1 MPSGDRAIVPLESR
15 AIDGSTA
22 RWLDGTMIF
31 MTERL
36 YYHNSFL
43 YDFVAALEE
52 VRTVDGRTAL
62 VLDRTVFYPTSG
74 GQVFDTGWL
83 ELEPL
88 EAERGQFLPKLR
100 VSEVADAEDGA
111 ILHFIEGNVT
121 DFPALS
127 ANSADKG
134 GAPEHLVRVRGFV
147 DLERRR
153 DHMQQHSGQHL
164 LSAAFVELFQM
175 PTVSFH
181 MGEESCTI
189 DLDAKSLSAEQV
201 RKAEERANEVILQDR
216 PVGVHFVS
224 PERAREMGVRK
235 IPPAE
240 RNELRL
246 VEISDFDLCACGGT
260 HVKSTGQV
268 GSILCRKVEKVKQGF
283 RVEFVCGERAV
294 RTARKDYETLVESGA
309 LFSTH
314 VWEVPASIRKL
325 LEESKSAGKT
335 QHKLLEEIAE
345 LRAEQMISTAGS
357 SKVLAQ
363 VIRDRDLVFV
373 KLLAQK
379 LTQSPGVVAL
389 LGAGAGQAA
398 LAFAQSPGLSND
410 MGALMKEAMA
420 KLGGRGGGNKDMA
433 QGGVPDAAKLEEAV
447 REAAAKIK

>member
-1 MPSGDRAIVPLESR
+1 
-15 AIDGSTA
+15 
-22 RWLDGTMIF
+22 

-74 GQVFDTGWL
+74 GQVFDTGWF

-88 EAERGQFLPKLR
+88 ELVRGKFLPKLR
-100 VSEVADAEDGA
+100 VTEVADAEDGA
-111 ILHFIEGNVT
+111 ILHFVEGTV
-121 DFPALS
+121 PE
-127 ANSADKG
+127 
-134 GAPEHLVRVRGFV
+134 GAVRVRGFV
-147 DLERRR
+147 DVDRRR

-189 DLDAKSLSAEQV
+189 DLDTKSLTAEQV
-201 RKAEERANEVILQDR
+201 RKTEARANEVILQDR
-216 PVGVHFVS
+216 TVGVHFVS
-224 PERAREMGVRK
+224 PDKAREMGVRK

-240 RNELRL
+240 RDELRL
-246 VEISDFDLCACGGT
+246 VEIKDFDLCACGGT

-283 RVEFVCGERAV
+283 RVEFVSGERAV
-294 RTARKDYETLVESGA
+294 RTARRDYETLVESGA

-325 LEESKSAGKT
+325 LDENKAAGKA
-335 QHKLLEEIAE
+335 QHRLLEEIAE
-345 LRAEQMISTAGS
+345 LRAAQMIAAVQTAGTA
-357 SKVLAQ
+357 VIAQ
-363 VIRDRDLVFV
+363 VIPDRDLVFV

-379 LTQSPGVVAL
+379 LTQSPRVVAL
-389 LGAGAGQAA
+389 LGAASGQAA
-398 LAFAQSPGLSND
+398 LVFAQSPGLPND
-410 MGALMKEAMA
+410 MGALMKEAMT
-420 KLGGRGGGNKDMA
+420 KLGGRGGGNKDLA
-433 QGGVPDAAKLEEAV
+433 QGGVPDLSKLEEAV
-447 REAAAKIK
+447 REAAATIK

>member
-1 MPSGDRAIVPLESR
+1 
-15 AIDGSTA
+15 
-22 RWLDGTMIF
+22 

-52 VRTVDGRTAL
+52 VRTLDGRTAL

-88 EAERGQFLPKLR
+88 ESERGRFLPKVR
-100 VSEVADAEDGA
+100 VTEVADAQDGA
-111 ILHFIEGNVT
+111 ILHFIEGAV
-121 DFPALS
+121 PE
-127 ANSADKG
+127 
-134 GAPEHLVRVRGFV
+134 GAVRVRGFV
-147 DLERRR
+147 DVERRR

-201 RKAEERANEVILQDR
+201 RKAEARANEIILQDR
-216 PVGVHFVS
+216 PVGVQFVS
-224 PERAREMGVRK
+224 PDKAREMGVRK

-246 VEISDFDLCACGGT
+246 VEIKDFDLCACGGT

-314 VWEVPASIRKL
+314 VWEVAASIRKV
-325 LEESKSAGKT
+325 LEENKAAGKT

-345 LRAEQMISTAGS
+345 LQAARM
-357 SKVLAQ
+357 LAQ
-363 VIRDRDLVFV
+363 AKTGSTTLIAEVIPDRDLVFV

-379 LTQSPGVVAL
+379 LTQTPGVVAL
-389 LGAGAGQAA
+389 LGAGSGQAA
-398 LAFAQSPGLSND
+398 LVFAQSPDLTND

-420 KLGGRGGGNKDMA
+420 KLGGRGGGNKDLA
-433 QGGVPDAAKLEEAV
+433 QGGVPNLARLEEAV
-447 REAAAKIK
+447 RGAAAKIK

>member
-1 MPSGDRAIVPLESR
+1 M
-15 AIDGSTA
+15 
-22 RWLDGTMIF
+22 
-31 MTERL
+31 
-36 YYHNSFL
+36 
-43 YDFVAALEE
+43 
-52 VRTVDGRTAL
+52 
-62 VLDRTVFYPTSG
+62 
-74 GQVFDTGWL
+74 
-83 ELEPL
+83 EPL
-88 EAERGQFLPKLR
+88 EAERGKFLPKLR

-111 ILHFIEGNVT
+111 ILHFIDGPIPEG
-121 DFPALS
+121 A
-127 ANSADKG
+127 
-134 GAPEHLVRVRGFV
+134 VRVRGFV

-153 DHMQQHSGQHL
+153 DHVQQHSGQHL

-216 PVGVHFVS
+216 PVSVHFVS

-240 RNELRL
+240 RDELRL
-246 VEISDFDLCACGGT
+246 VEIRDFDLCACGGT

-268 GSILCRKVEKVKQGF
+268 GSILCRKVEKAKQGF

-314 VWEVPASIRKL
+314 VWEVPGSIRKL
-325 LEESKSAGKT
+325 LEENKAAGKT

-345 LRAEQMISTAGS
+345 LRAAQMIAAVKSNATN
-357 SKVLAQ
+357 VIAQ
-363 VIRDRDLVFV
+363 VIPDRDLVFV

-379 LTQSPGVVAL
+379 LTHSPGVVAL
-389 LGAGAGQAA
+389 LGAASGQAA
-398 LAFAQSPGLSND
+398 LVFAQSPGLPND

-420 KLGGRGGGNKDMA
+420 KLGGRGGGNKDLA
-433 QGGVPDAAKLEEAV
+433 QGGVRDATRLEEAV
-447 REAAAKIK
+447 REAAGKIK

>member
-1 MPSGDRAIVPLESR
+1 
-15 AIDGSTA
+15 
-22 RWLDGTMIF
+22 

-52 VRTVDGRTAL
+52 VRQISGRTAL

-74 GQVFDTGWL
+74 GQVFDTGWI
-83 ELEPL
+83 ELEV
-88 EAERGQFLPKLR
+88 ESERSKFLPKLH
-100 VSEVADAEDGA
+100 VAEVAEAEDGA
-111 ILHFIEGNVT
+111 ILHFIEG
-121 DFPALS
+121 PALNYPTLS
-127 ANSADKG
+127 LRDKG
-134 GAPEHLVRVRGFV
+134 GAQKGAIRVRGFV
-147 DLERRR
+147 DVERRR
-153 DHMQQHSGQHL
+153 DHMQQHSGQHI
-164 LSAAFVELFQM
+164 LSAAFVELFGM

-189 DLDAKSLSAEQV
+189 DLDTKSLSAEQV
-201 RKAEERANEVILQDR
+201 RKAEERSNQVILEDR
-216 PVGVHFVS
+216 PVTVQFVS
-224 PERAREMGVRK
+224 PDKAREMGVRK

-240 RNELRL
+240 RDELRL
-246 VEISDFDLCACGGT
+246 VGIKDFDLCACGGT
-260 HVKSTGQV
+260 HVRATGQV

-325 LEESKSAGKT
+325 LEENKAAGKT
-335 QHKLLEEIAE
+335 QHRLLEEIAE
-345 LRAEQMISTAGS
+345 LTAEKMLAVPREGGLEQ
-357 SKVLAQ
+357 AQ
-363 VIRDRDLVFV
+363 VNGHQQAVNQGQQSVTTVHRVRVVAQVFLDRDLVFV

-398 LAFAQSPGLSND
+398 IVFAQSPGMHFD

-420 KLGGRGGGNKDMA
+420 RLGGRGGGSKDLA
-433 QGGVPDAAKLEEAV
+433 QGGVPDAAKLEETV
-447 REAAAKIK
+447 KQAAAKIK

>member
-1 MPSGDRAIVPLESR
+1 
-15 AIDGSTA
+15 
-22 RWLDGTMIF
+22 

-88 EAERGQFLPKLR
+88 EAEREKFLPKLR

-111 ILHFIEGNVT
+111 ILHFIEGPV
-121 DFPALS
+121 PE
-127 ANSADKG
+127 
-134 GAPEHLVRVRGFV
+134 GAVRVRGFIDV
-147 DLERRR
+147 ERRR

-164 LSAAFVELFQM
+164 LSAAFVELFQI

-189 DLDAKSLSAEQV
+189 DLDTKSLSAEQV
-201 RKAEERANEVILQDR
+201 RKAEARANEVILQDR
-216 PVGVHFVS
+216 TVGVHFAS
-224 PERAREMGVRK
+224 PEKAREMGVRK

-240 RNELRL
+240 RDELRL
-246 VEISDFDLCACGGT
+246 VEIKDFDLCACGGT

-294 RTARKDYETLVESGA
+294 RTAREDYETLVESGA

-325 LEESKSAGKT
+325 LEENRAAGKT

-345 LRAEQMISTAGS
+345 LRAAQMIAAAKSEGST
-357 SKVLAQ
+357 VIAQ
-363 VIRDRDLVFV
+363 VIPDRDLVFV

-389 LGAGAGQAA
+389 LGAGSGQAA
-398 LAFAQSPGLSND
+398 LVFAQSPGMQND
-410 MGALMKEAMA
+410 MGALMKEAME
-420 KLGGRGGGNKDMA
+420 KLGGRGGGNKDLA
-433 QGGVPDAAKLEEAV
+433 QGGVPDAGRLEETV
-447 REAAAKIK
+447 KEAGAKIR

>member
-1 MPSGDRAIVPLESR
+1 M
-15 AIDGSTA
+15 T
-22 RWLDGTMIF
+22 F

-52 VRTVDGRTAL
+52 VRTVDGRSAL

-88 EAERGQFLPKLR
+88 ESERRLFLPKLR
-100 VSEVADAEDGA
+100 VIEVVDAEDGA
-111 ILHFIEGNVT
+111 ILHFIEGSV
-121 DFPALS
+121 PE
-127 ANSADKG
+127 
-134 GAPEHLVRVRGFV
+134 GAVRVRGFV
-147 DLERRR
+147 DVDRRR

-164 LSAAFVELFQM
+164 LSAAFVELLQM

-201 RKAEERANEVILQDR
+201 RKAEARANEVILQDR
-216 PVGVHFVS
+216 PVAVHFVS
-224 PERAREMGVRK
+224 PEKAREMGVRK
-235 IPPAE
+235 LPPAE
-240 RNELRL
+240 RDELRL
-246 VEISDFDLCACGGT
+246 VEIRDFDLCACGGT

-325 LEESKSAGKT
+325 LDENKAAVKT

-345 LRAEQMISTAGS
+345 LRAAQMIAAAGS
-357 SKVLAQ
+357 AKVIAQ
-363 VIRDRDLVFV
+363 VITDRDLVFV

-379 LTQSPGVVAL
+379 LTQSLGVVAL
-389 LGAGAGQAA
+389 LGAGVGQAA
-398 LAFAQSPGLSND
+398 LVFAQSPGSPND
-410 MGALMKEAMA
+410 MGALMKDALA
-420 KLGGRGGGNKDMA
+420 KLGGRGGGNKDLA
-433 QGGVPDAAKLEEAV
+433 QGGMPDASRLEDAV

>member
-1 MPSGDRAIVPLESR
+1 M
-15 AIDGSTA
+15 A
-22 RWLDGTMIF
+22 RSLDGTMIF

-88 EAERGQFLPKLR
+88 ESERGQFLPKLR

-111 ILHFIEGNVT
+111 ILHFVDDPVLNDPT
-121 DFPALS
+121 LS
-127 ANSADKG
+127 LRVQG
-134 GAPEHLVRVRGFV
+134 GAPVRVRGFV
-147 DLERRR
+147 DVERRR

-164 LSAAFVELFQM
+164 LSAAFVDLFQM

-181 MGEESCTI
+181 MGEDSCTI
-189 DLDAKSLSAEQV
+189 DLDAKSLTAEQG
-201 RKAEERANEVILQDR
+201 RKAEARANEVILEDR
-216 PVGVHFVS
+216 TVGVHFVS
-224 PERAREMGVRK
+224 QEKAREMGIRK

-240 RNELRL
+240 RDELRL
-246 VEISDFDLCACGGT
+246 VDIKDFDLCACGGT
-260 HVKSTGQV
+260 HVNSTGQV
-268 GSILCRKVEKVKQGF
+268 GSILCRKIEKVKQGF

-325 LEESKSAGKT
+325 LEENKAAVKT

-345 LRAEQMISTAGS
+345 LRAAQMIAAATTEGS
-357 SKVLAQ
+357 IVIAQ
-363 VIRDRDLVFV
+363 VIPDRDLVFV

-389 LGAGAGQAA
+389 LGAGSGQAA
-398 LAFAQSPGLSND
+398 LVFAQSPGLPND

-420 KLGGRGGGNKDMA
+420 KLGGRGGGNKDLA
-433 QGGVPDAAKLEEAV
+433 QGGVPDPAKLEEAV
-447 REAAAKIK
+447 RASAAKIK

>member
-1 MPSGDRAIVPLESR
+1 
-15 AIDGSTA
+15 
-22 RWLDGTMIF
+22 

-52 VRTVDGRTAL
+52 VRKVDGRTAL

-88 EAERGQFLPKLR
+88 ESERGQFLPKLR
-100 VSEVADAEDGA
+100 VSEVADSEDGA
-111 ILHFIEGNVT
+111 ILHFTEGSV
-121 DFPALS
+121 PE
-127 ANSADKG
+127 
-134 GAPEHLVRVRGFV
+134 GAVRVRGFV
-147 DLERRR
+147 DVERRR

-164 LSAAFVELFQM
+164 LSAAFVELFHM

-189 DLDAKSLSAEQV
+189 DLDAKSLSPEQV
-201 RKAEERANEVILQDR
+201 RKAEARANEVILQDR
-216 PVGVHFVS
+216 AVRVHFVS
-224 PERAREMGVRK
+224 PEKAREMGVRK

-240 RNELRL
+240 RDELRL
-246 VEISDFDLCACGGT
+246 VEIKDFDLCACGGT

-314 VWEVPASIRKL
+314 VWEVPASIRRL
-325 LEESKSAGKT
+325 LEENKTAGKV

-345 LRAEQMISTAGS
+345 LRAAQMIAAAKANGST
-357 SKVLAQ
+357 VIVQ
-363 VIRDRDLVFV
+363 VIADRDLVFV

-389 LGAGAGQAA
+389 LGAGSGQAA
-398 LAFAQSPGLSND
+398 LVFAQSPGLSND
-410 MGALMKEAMA
+410 MGALMKEAIA
-420 KLGGRGGGNKDMA
+420 KLGGRGGGNKDLA

-447 REAAAKIK
+447 KEAGAKIK